1 MIKTP
6 TLLVRGLQSD
16 RYPPET
22 VARLTREYPQIQ
34 QETVQS
40 QHDVARMAPDAL
52 VGHVRK
58 FIGTT

>member
-1 MIKTP
+1 MVKTP

-16 RYPPET
+16 RYPPEI
-22 VARLTREYPQIQ
+22 VARLTREFPQIQ

-52 VGHVRK
+52 VAHVRK
-58 FIGTT
+58 FIGTA